1 MNTVLDTTRI
11 RLEPL
16 DQKHISTE
24 YVGWLNDNTVNEYL
38 ETRGGQTKESVQTYI
53 NELKAQ
59 YAYSW
64 AIIFKK
70 DHKHIGNIKI
80 HPINYKHSHGEYGI
94 LIGDKD
100 YWGLG
105 IAKEASLE
113 VIRFMFNNDIIHR
126 ITLGVLQN
134 NIRAFELYKRIG
146 FKQEGVFRNH
156 LKYDDQYHSVI
167 RMAILK
173 TDFNE

>member
-1 MNTVLDTTRI
+1 MNTLLNTPRL

-16 DQKHISTE
+16 DQKHVSTE
-24 YVGWLNDNTVNEYL
+24 YVGWLNDKIVNEYL
-38 ETRGGQTKESVQTYI
+38 ETRGGQTNESVLTYI
-53 NELKAQ
+53 NELKSQ
-59 YAYSW
+59 NAYSW

-70 DHKHIGNIKI
+70 DNKHIGNIKI

-94 LIGDKD
+94 LIGDKN

-113 VIRFMFNNDIIHR
+113 VIRFIFSNDIIHR

-134 NIRAFELYKRIG
+134 NIRAVKLYKRIG
-146 FKQEGVFRNH
+146 FKPEGVLIDH
-156 LKYDDQYHSVI
+156 LRYDDQFYNVI

-173 TDFNE
+173 RDFNE